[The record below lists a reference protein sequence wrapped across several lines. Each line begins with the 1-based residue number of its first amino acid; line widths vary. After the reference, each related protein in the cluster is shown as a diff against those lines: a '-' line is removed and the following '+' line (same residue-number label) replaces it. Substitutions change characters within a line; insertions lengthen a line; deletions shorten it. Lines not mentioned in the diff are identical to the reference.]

1 MVSSQGGSA
10 TTATLQIVSR
20 TRSGRLG
27 NGRRCAPSATASMAG
42 ATSARDFFGFG
53 RQRGGAAARW
63 LLGCPRLP
71 RSAPGSAS
79 ATWHCS
85 LDLPN
90 SFAPGDGLR
99 LQAEGFGRTKD
110 EASELACRQAVAR
123 LLVENP
129 SEVVLRPK
137 HWNISITDLLV
148 GMPSADA
155 PHQALP
161 VHVRA
166 RSREAGADAQVLSAA
181 EVDDRV
187 AEILRQ
193 CLTTHG
199 GSFDPS
205 RISHKATGLGPADER
220 MYSRLNKLL
229 SPEGLRPWVEKHPEF
244 AWARSGAKAMVI
256 TWGVGVT
263 PSAASASAAPEA
275 SPQQQRR
282 ASGVAPSSAS
292 ASAAPE
298 ASPPATSS
306 ASAPVAEEDN
316 VWADLQ

>member
-1 MVSSQGGSA
+1 MATSYYATALEPPSLAGLPTAEAYIAQHHAAHISWHITLNNHMSTRPKMYGGKLVPSV
-10 TTATLQIVSR
+10 TDSKTFTQIV
-20 TRSGRLG
+20 
-27 NGRRCAPSATASMAG
+27 
-42 ATSARDFFGFG
+42 
-53 RQRGGAAARW
+53 
-63 LLGCPRLP
+63 
-71 RSAPGSAS
+71 PGSAS
-79 ATWHCS
+79 ASAPSSASANWHCS

-129 SEVVLRPK
+129 SQVVLRPK
-137 HWNISITDLLV
+137 RWNIPITDLLV

-161 VHVRA
+161 VHVPA

-205 RISHKATGLGPADER
+205 RISHKAVGLGPADER

-229 SPEGLRPWVEKHPEF
+229 LPEGLRPWVEKHPEF

-256 TWGVGVT
+256 TWG
-263 PSAASASAAPEA
+263 
-275 SPQQQRR
+275 
-282 ASGVAPSSAS
+282 
-292 ASAAPE
+292 
-298 ASPPATSS
+298 
-306 ASAPVAEEDN
+306 
-316 VWADLQ
+316 WA